1 MSTFTYLYTRRTL
14 KIALALVLA
23 AVPLSAQLGLGL
35 SPMRLELHFP
45 ANASQAGAKSGTL
58 TLTNGSSSKARVRAE
73 ILDFFMDSQETPQ
86 FARGYAQESKF
97 SCRNWISVNPM
108 ETEVEAGSTAQIRYT
123 VHVPEGISE
132 RGYHCAAGFTTLPAG
147 DQISG
152 TGLKTA
158 VRVVAAFYVTVGDP
172 AVTGGLKNVTLERA
186 TDKDGATIWRAIV
199 LMGNP
204 GQIHYRP
211 TGQLEIIDQNGKLLE
226 THNMS
231 AIPVLPGRDQ
241 RFVIPID
248 APMTGGGYYTLRA
261 RVDIGTHEI
270 QEASVKVTPI
280 SVPAPNRIAGDGGN
294 PTASPAPVSA
304 PVGGSGPV
312 APKQ

>member
-1 MSTFTYLYTRRTL
+1 MSTLTHLYTRRTL
-14 KIALALVLA
+14 KIALALLLA
-23 AVPLSAQLGLGL
+23 ALPLSAQLGLGL

-45 ANASQAGAKSGTL
+45 ANASQSGAKSGTL
-58 TLTNGSSSKARVRAE
+58 TLTNGSGSKARIRAE
-73 ILDFFMDSQETPQ
+73 ILDFFLDSQETPQ

-108 ETEVEAGSTAQIRYT
+108 ETEVEAGGTAQIRYT
-123 VHVPEGISE
+123 VHVPESVSE
-132 RGYHCAAGFTTLPAG
+132 RGYHCAAGFTTLPAS

-172 AVTGGLKNVTLERA
+172 AVNGGLKDISIERVL
-186 TDKDGATIWRAIV
+186 DKDGATSWHAVV

-211 TGQLEIIDQNGKLLE
+211 TGQLDIIDQNGKLLE
-226 THNMS
+226 THTMS

-280 SVPAPNRIAGDGGN
+280 SAPGPNRIAGDSAH
-294 PTASPAPVSA
+294 PTAPPPPVPAP
-304 PVGGSGPV
+304 GPV
-312 APKQ
+312 APKK